1 MARLLVAQHGL
12 VGHPVELDGA
22 ALALARL
29 VAVPGMGSHCEGQ
42 QGAFDRRN
50 FGDVIRNALVNWGYA
65 ICDKSVRGWFR
76 PDLPAATDW
85 PMPDGLDR
93 VVIA

>member
-1 MARLLVAQHGL
+1 MTVLSLVDTRLA
-12 VGHPVELDGA
+12 D
-22 ALALARL
+22 
-29 VAVPGMGSHCEGQ
+29 
-42 QGAFDRRN
+42 

-65 ICDKSVRGWFR
+65 ICDKSVRRWCR
-76 PDLPAATDW
+76 PDLPAATTW